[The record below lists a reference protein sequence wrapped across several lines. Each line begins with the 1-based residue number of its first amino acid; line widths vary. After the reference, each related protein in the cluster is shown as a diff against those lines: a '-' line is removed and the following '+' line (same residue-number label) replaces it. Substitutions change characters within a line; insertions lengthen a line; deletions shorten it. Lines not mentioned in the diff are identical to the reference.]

1 MDKTFNLKPISR
13 NEFKFPVISNL
24 SSAKFGILK
33 ANKQEMSGSIA
44 QSEEQS
50 AVNRFVVGS
59 SPSVPVLVLTQ
70 QIQYRFKVVVAGSSP
85 ALLEMAISSVGR
97 ARKMRTVKET
107 KNLCSRL
114 NSNIASWLFWV
125 QFLNV
130 FAVTGDRV

>member
-13 NEFKFPVISNL
+13 NEFKFPVPQSIKRKL
-24 SSAKFGILK
+24 GILK

-44 QSEEQS
+44 QLGEQS

-85 ALLEMAISSVGR
+85 ALPEMAISSVGR
-97 ARKMRTVKET
+97 ARKMRTVKEA
-107 KNLCSRL
+107 KNLCNALTANIIRL
-114 NSNIASWLFWV
+114 I
-125 QFLNV
+125 
-130 FAVTGDRV
+130 T